1 MKYLRKFKSESEYQ
15 EFKASDVF
23 MKPNV
28 TLITDN
34 KDVKFTFN
42 SIFPLYLYPVGD
54 SRYNQDDYT
63 KFDEYAHELL
73 GGSSKWDDGA
83 LSDTII
89 PSDTPIYY
97 DGYLVTNITWCSDSG
112 EKPIFWEQSSGT
124 NKRRYTSSGNECTC
138 PM

>member
-1 MKYLRKFKSESEYQ
+1 MKYLRKFKNESEYQ

-42 SIFPLYLYPVGD
+42 SIFPLFLYPVGD
-54 SRYNQDDYT
+54 SRYNQDEYA
-63 KFDEYAHELL
+63 KFDEYAYELL
-73 GGSSKWDDGA
+73 GGLDAWEDGA
-83 LSDTII
+83 LFDAVLPTYAQV
-89 PSDTPIYY
+89 YY
-97 DGYLVTNITWCSDSG
+97 DGYLVRDISRCPESSQRL
-112 EKPIFWEQSSGT
+112 IFWEQSSGT
-124 NKRRYTSSGNECTC
+124 KKRRYTASGHECIC